1 MAVSGIYKSHNGEVI
16 KVIGVGAK
24 ENGERYVIFHPVGH
38 VKKFFVEEVQSF
50 LSTFMIDGKEYTK
63 FIKLSKEEVKRKVK
77 NYIQEEAVSLD
88 LLS

>member
-1 MAVSGIYKSHNGEVI
+1 MAVSGIYKSHSGEII

-24 ENGERYVIFHPVGH
+24 ENGDRYVIFHPVSQ
-38 VKKFFVEEVQSF
+38 VKKFFVEEVKDF
-50 LSTFMIDGKEYTK
+50 LSTFVIDGKEHSK

-77 NYIQEEAVSLD
+77 NHIEEEVMALD